1 LRSRRSY
8 PFSGARSQSPLALG
22 YGRPLHWQQGQGSFR
37 HDPRQ
42 IHCLSTSVR
51 AHGESEEEM
60 STRGDLRVGGRTVVC
75 PEMLVV
81 AFDICSSAAM
91 LETLIL
97 SGHDEAF
104 TDLLKG
110 VHEWLESHHDEYA
123 YSIYKFTGDGW
134 ILLFH
139 DPREHLKGN
148 RLLRFLVALS
158 EEYRELRTQKVV
170 PYLEGVMSD
179 KGLTFGI
186 AVGHRV
192 RRIILDKTEYV
203 GRALVLASRLQA
215 TVKVVQRSPD
225 YIVLATV
232 EASRFLRRASDV
244 RFGQVRHR
252 LRNILAGVPF
262 RIRRL
267 DLNEHMAKPRAKRA
281 AGASRSSA

>member
-1 LRSRRSY
+1 
-8 PFSGARSQSPLALG
+8 
-22 YGRPLHWQQGQGSFR
+22 
-37 HDPRQ
+37 
-42 IHCLSTSVR
+42 
-51 AHGESEEEM
+51 M

-110 VHEWLESHHDEYA
+110 VHEWLENHRDEYT

-158 EEYRELRTQKVV
+158 EEYRELRKQKVV

-252 LRNILAGVPF
+252 LRNILAGAPF

-267 DLNEHMAKPRAKRA
+267 DLNEHMARPRAKRA
-281 AGASRSSA
+281 ASATRSSA